1 MNIYSYEKVNNFRIF
16 SPRADNSHRKLKL
29 NNQNNVVNFNEYTKF
44 SNIGNDNPI
53 NIYYSPKNISSPQ
66 NPKIPK
72 IYSPLHRKLSRLYR
86 SSSQKNMS
94 RPLSSSTRALPS
106 VQSFSYIKSPKSK
119 SKNKSK
125 IKDKKENYFNIEK
138 EKLYQ
143 ETYQIKK
150 VVKILTKKLSLLKQE
165 NLKKDNQIN
174 RKQKKINDIIF
185 SNNDSMYENTNLLY
199 NNNNI
204 NNISFN
210 DFSINSS
217 ININNNNNNN
227 MSINSNLNI
236 MNKKNLPTLSLIIKI
251 KKAITQMN
259 NEIKTEKEKY
269 EKLKRSLFLT
279 KMNELKTESTILEEQ
294 INKIKTFVNKA
305 FILQEENNKKK
316 NDYLNLKDN
325 INKQLDIIK
334 SLNERSCLLDKE
346 ENDLKDNLDKI
357 KRNLISKN
365 KKIKIN
371 KSKLDLLIEKNN
383 DLSNNKNMIE
393 QSYTI
398 KINNIPIEI
407 KSFYTSQISK
417 LNKLI
422 NFYTTQCKYSD
433 NEINKLK
440 DKRFKLIGT
449 EKKEKLNQKE
459 YFSFKN
465 EKNVSD
471 TEKINNLRKILKDS
485 NQEEIILKK
494 KLNIY
499 RNKLKELENSQEQ
512 EDPVNKSQIEFG
524 IDVDNP
530 FYTEDNNNLPEKSNK
545 FTSSQFNQFTYI
557 LFKNFEAKGISFDE
571 SKTKII
577 NPFIEY
583 YNKNKIT
590 NVVYPSNEFD
600 LIVDEYTK
608 IIMDVLN
615 CNNKYNY
622 SLTRTFIGALFFNS
636 ECNLNKLIEYL
647 TVLFSYTRNY
657 YLEEEKYINKLKNK
671 YKEQTEKLIKII
683 KDNILYDSSSKY
695 FQLLKMKD
703 LVEKNEINLKDK
715 YIEFLFYYMKKYDDP
730 EAKLDDL
737 KYSILN
743 DILPLYIYENNN
755 NLNEINI
762 INNNKNIEENN
773 IKTAKEEEIQKE
785 TKKETQKENII
796 ENKKEDKIEEKI
808 EVKMESKME
817 SIMES
822 KKENGKGSLIEMKD
836 NIKDN
841 NVKEKK
847 KQNDIIMFDD
857 TFLKNEKKSFTQ
869 ENFEKEK
876 NDKNN
881 SDDLDEED
889 SMTEITNEEY
899 VKQLKEAI
907 ALMHSGLNNAN
918 TTFSDLMANV
928 IQKRKI
934 LGKFYECITIED
946 FNDQLKSINIVLSD
960 LKLSCLCSKY
970 SIPNELRLI
979 DKNKIEIDIQK
990 HKNGTLK
997 FEEDDN
1003 ENDI

>member
-16 SPRADNSHRKLKL
+16 SPRADNSYRRLKL
-29 NNQNNVVNFNEYTKF
+29 NNQNNVGNFNEYSKF
-44 SNIGNDNPI
+44 SSIGNDNPI

-66 NPKIPK
+66 NSKIPK
-72 IYSPLHRKLSRLYR
+72 IYSPLHRKLNRLYR
-86 SSSQKNMS
+86 SSSQKRMS
-94 RPLSSSTRALPS
+94 RPLSSSARALPS

-119 SKNKSK
+119 NKNKSK
-125 IKDKKENYFNIEK
+125 IKDKKQNYFNIEK

-185 SNNDSMYENTNLLY
+185 SNNDSMYENTNLLH
-199 NNNNI
+199 NNNI
-204 NNISFN
+204 NNNSFN

-217 ININNNNNNN
+217 INMNNNNNN

-334 SLNERSCLLDKE
+334 SLNERSNLLDKE

-393 QSYTI
+393 QSYTV
-398 KINNIPIEI
+398 KINNMPIEI

-440 DKRFKLIGT
+440 DKRFKLIGM
-449 EKKEKLNQKE
+449 EKEEKSNHKGYE
-459 YFSFKN
+459 YFSLKN
-465 EKNVSD
+465 ETNLSD
-471 TEKINNLRKILKDS
+471 NEKINNLRKILKDS
-485 NQEEIILKK
+485 NDAETLLKK
-494 KLNIY
+494 KLSLY
-499 RNKLKELENSQEQ
+499 QNKLKELENPQDQ
-512 EDPVNKSQIEFG
+512 EDMSNKSQIEFG
-524 IDVDNP
+524 IDIDNP
-530 FYTEDNNNLPEKSNK
+530 YYTDDNDNHPDISNK

-557 LFKNFEAKGISFDE
+557 LFKNFEAKGISFEE
-571 SKTKII
+571 SKSKVI
-577 NPFIEY
+577 NPFIEF
-583 YNKNKIT
+583 YNKNNIS

-600 LIVDEYTK
+600 LFVNGCTK
-608 IIMDVLN
+608 IIMEVLN
-615 CNNKYNY
+615 CGNKYNFT
-622 SLTRTFIGALFFNS
+622 LTKIFISALFYNS
-636 ECNLNKLIEYL
+636 ECDVNKLIEYFN
-647 TVLFSYTRNY
+647 VLFSYTRNY
-657 YLEEEKYINKLKNK
+657 ILEEGKYITKLQNK
-671 YKEQTEKLIKII
+671 YKEQTEKLISSI
-683 KDNILYDSSSKY
+683 KDNIINYMNTNTSKY
-695 FQLLKMKD
+695 FHLLKMKE
-703 LVEKNEINLKDK
+703 LLEHNEINLKDK
-715 YIEFLFYYMKKYDDP
+715 YIEFLFYYMKKFDDP
-730 EAKLDDL
+730 DAKLGDL
-737 KYSILN
+737 KYSLLN
-743 DILPLYIYENNN
+743 DIIPLDEFENNN
-755 NLNEINI
+755 ISNMNI
-762 INNNKNIEENN
+762 INNNN
-773 IKTAKEEEIQKE
+773 KEEDSKVINKESQKESQKESLQEIQKQSQKE
-785 TKKETQKENII
+785 SQKESRKETPKEAKESQKEIKDISKDSNKDKT
-796 ENKKEDKIEEKI
+796 NKKEEIDFNDDKFIKNDKKSVTDENF
-808 EVKMESKME
+808 
-817 SIMES
+817 S
-822 KKENGKGSLIEMKD
+822 KKSKK
-836 NIKDN
+836 N
-841 NVKEKK
+841 N
-847 KQNDIIMFDD
+847 
-857 TFLKNEKKSFTQ
+857 T
-869 ENFEKEK
+869 EK
-876 NDKNN
+876 NDKDN
-881 SDDLDEED
+881 SDDLDDDED

-899 VKQLKEAI
+899 VKQLSEAI
-907 ALMHSGLNNAN
+907 TLMHEGLKKEN
-918 TTFSDLMANV
+918 TNFNDLMTNV

-934 LGKFYECITIED
+934 NGKFYECITIED
-946 FNDQLKSINIVLSD
+946 FNDQLKTINIVLSD

-990 HKNGTLK
+990 HINGTLK
-997 FEEDDN
+997 LDEE
-1003 ENDI
+1003 ENDNN